1 MNTNP
6 WDDWGI
12 EIQNNIKNAIKQEAD
27 RTKIAAKF
35 LRHQDTA
42 DPIVSDIQS
51 DKVNVNTGTDSSLT
65 VDSSTKTKVLEI
77 QVEFALTEQQYQKEA
92 DWMTAVSLVIKAAN
106 MLSRA
111 EDLLIFLG
119 SDAQKNDLFKTVQ
132 ITQGNT
138 GTIEGLLPSA
148 TQIISVKPTVINTSD
163 PSQNRYGENTFS
175 AVARGYSILQNMRA
189 GRIAL
194 VLPTNPFADTWE
206 SVLQGSMIIPADR
219 IKGLLADRIMQ
230 DLMIMPNDN
239 RIERLL
245 ANLINVLS
253 VDKHFY
259 STSTLPNQFSND
271 KKYSK
276 PQGLLVALDGNT
288 MDLVMLKEPDIQYM
302 PNRGPLYHFRVYERF
317 ALRIKDP
324 LAIVRLDFEKGSDK
338 EQSA

>member
-1 MNTNP
+1 
-6 WDDWGI
+6 
-12 EIQNNIKNAIKQEAD
+12 
-27 RTKIAAKF
+27 
-35 LRHQDTA
+35 
-42 DPIVSDIQS
+42 
-51 DKVNVNTGTDSSLT
+51 
-65 VDSSTKTKVLEI
+65 
-77 QVEFALTEQQYQKEA
+77 
-92 DWMTAVSLVIKAAN
+92 
-106 MLSRA
+106 
-111 EDLLIFLG
+111 
-119 SDAQKNDLFKTVQ
+119 
-132 ITQGNT
+132 
-138 GTIEGLLPSA
+138 
-148 TQIISVKPTVINTSD
+148 
-163 PSQNRYGENTFS
+163 
-175 AVARGYSILQNMRA
+175 MRA

-288 MDLVMLKEPDIQYM
+288 MDIVMAMQPTVQYAR
-302 PNRGPLYHFRVYERF
+302 PGPGNTHIFRVYERF

-338 EQSA
+338 EQSV